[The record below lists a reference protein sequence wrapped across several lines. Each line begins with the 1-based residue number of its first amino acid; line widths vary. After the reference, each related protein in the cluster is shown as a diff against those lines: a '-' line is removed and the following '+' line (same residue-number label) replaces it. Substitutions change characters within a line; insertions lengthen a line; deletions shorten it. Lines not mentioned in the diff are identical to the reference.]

1 VNNENKQ
8 TDLVTATMS
17 GNDAMMAT
25 LLNVPVFEQMQRAA
39 KLFSSSGLV
48 PKSFE
53 NNPAACFVGLQLA
66 AQLGINPFMLFQKIY
81 SPGGGKIGIESQV
94 AIAIANQRGIFEG
107 PIEHV
112 FEGEGETRKCTA
124 VAVLAKSKKTVTLP
138 ITWDTVKKEG
148 WTKNAKWSSM
158 PDQMFRY
165 RTSLWL
171 IRTYAP
177 EVLMGL
183 STTDELR
190 DEQVIDVT
198 PTRPSVDASNAALDA
213 ALTAAK
219 EKEPETVTAEPGI
232 DDSEKTLSM
241 PDEINRLK
249 IEAGFVGDKMIRVF
263 DDMLS
268 TLFGRNMDGVMYQDM
283 TPADLEAVR
292 KMLVTTIA
300 RKAKK

>member
-1 VNNENKQ
+1 MN
-8 TDLVTATMS
+8 TDLKTMELS
-17 GNDAMMAT
+17 TTTLAGNDAMMAT

-81 SPGGGKIGIESQV
+81 NVGGKIGIEAQV

-112 FEGEGETRKCTA
+112 FEGEGKTRSCTA
-124 VAVLAKSKKTVTLP
+124 VAVLAKSKKTVTLK
-138 ITWDTVKKEG
+138 IDWETVSREG
-148 WTKNAKWSSM
+148 WDKKGGSKWLTM

-165 RTSLWL
+165 RSSLWL

-177 EVLMGL
+177 ETLMGL
-183 STTDELR
+183 SSIDELH
-190 DEQVIDVT
+190 DERVIDVT
-198 PTRPSVDASNAALDA
+198 PARPSVDAANAALDA
-213 ALTAAK
+213 AAAAASQ
-219 EKEPETVTAEPGI
+219 EPETVTPEAPPEGSNI
-232 DDSEKTLSM
+232 V
-241 PDEINRLK
+241 DEINHLK
-249 IEAGFVGDKMIRVF
+249 VAAGFVGDKMNRVF
-263 DDMLS
+263 DDMLN
-268 TLFGRNMDGVMYQDM
+268 TLLSRNVDGVMFADM
-283 TPADLEAVR
+283 PEADLVAIK
-292 KMLVTTIA
+292 KMLEATIA